1 VSPSKDK
8 DDQKSKSGYGGFEWD
23 DKKSDWTLEE
33 RGFDFDFAA
42 RIWSESPV
50 WERESTQQRDER
62 RFIAI
67 GIVEGSTIA
76 VVWTPRGTDRRI
88 ISPDRLP
95 ERNASNMARRSNAQ
109 IEHGKGRVNWDKVH
123 ATSDEEIERQRQ
135 ADGDDVADDDDGLI
149 VVTAAYVR
157 RIREKLGLTQS
168 QFADQFGLNQRT
180 VQEWEADRSRVGTGQ
195 GGAGRSGTYPAA
207 RY

>member
-76 VVWTPRGTDRRI
+76 VVWTPRGSDRRI
-88 ISPDRLP
+88 ISARKASRK
-95 ERNASNMARRSNAQ
+95 ERKQYGTAVKR
-109 IEHGKGRVNWDKVH
+109 
-123 ATSDEEIERQRQ
+123 
-135 ADGDDVADDDDGLI
+135 AD
-149 VVTAAYVR
+149 
-157 RIREKLGLTQS
+157 
-168 QFADQFGLNQRT
+168 
-180 VQEWEADRSRVGTGQ
+180 
-195 GGAGRSGTYPAA
+195 
-207 RY
+207 

>member
-1 VSPSKDK
+1 MTRRASPATPDSRGTTRRAIGRSKNAG
-8 DDQKSKSGYGGFEWD
+8 S
-23 DKKSDWTLEE
+23 TLTL
-33 RGFDFDFAA
+33 RLAFGVN
-42 RIWSESPV
+42 PQL

-109 IEHGKGRVNWDKVH
+109 IEHGKGRVNWEKVR

-135 ADGDDVADDDDGLI
+135 ADGEDVADDDDGLI
-149 VVTAAYVR
+149 IVTAAYVR